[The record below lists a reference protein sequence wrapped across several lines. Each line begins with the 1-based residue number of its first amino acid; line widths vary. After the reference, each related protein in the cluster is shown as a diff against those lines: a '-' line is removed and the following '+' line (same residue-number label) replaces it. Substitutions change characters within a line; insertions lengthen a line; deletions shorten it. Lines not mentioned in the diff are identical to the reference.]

1 MISPVEFIP
10 LLEKSRL
17 IIPVGEFVLN
27 EAAKMCREMQ
37 QYIAD
42 FRVNINVSYI
52 QIMRGSMANKI
63 LTAIRANNLRPESI
77 CIEMTES
84 GFMDMTPCFCSFRKK
99 LDENNI
105 QFIIDDFGTGY
116 NNMMAVDIFA
126 PHIVK
131 LDRSLITDIENDV
144 DKQEYYFYYRD
155 SFIREA
161 SRCLLKVLNQ
171 EKSMNS

>member
-1 MISPVEFIP
+1 
-10 LLEKSRL
+10 
-17 IIPVGEFVLN
+17 
-27 EAAKMCREMQ
+27 MCREMQ

-52 QIMRGSMANKI
+52 QIMRESMANKI
-63 LTAIRANNLRPESI
+63 LSAIKANNLRPESI

-116 NNMMAVDIFA
+116 SNLRYAGGDA
-126 PHIVK
+126 PAGVSCAAAA
-131 LDRSLITDIENDV
+131 LRRSG
-144 DKQEYYFYYRD
+144 YAGRRG
-155 SFIREA
+155 SPGPAGRGSPA
-161 SRCLLKVLNQ
+161 A
-171 EKSMNS
+171 

>member
-52 QIMRGSMANKI
+52 QIMRGRMANKI

-84 GFMDMTPCFCSFRKK
+84 GFMDMTPCFAASGKSLMR
-99 LDENNI
+99 
-105 QFIIDDFGTGY
+105 II
-116 NNMMAVDIFA
+116 
-126 PHIVK
+126 
-131 LDRSLITDIENDV
+131 S
-144 DKQEYYFYYRD
+144 
-155 SFIREA
+155 S
-161 SRCLLKVLNQ
+161 S
-171 EKSMNS
+171 